1 MNESVS
7 VYEDEIDLREIVV
20 TLLANWKTIV
30 LLMFLAAAT
39 AFGISFVQKPVYQ
52 ASAVT
57 VIDTSAVAGIDVA
70 VITTNVGAVIGL
82 NPLTWLAGDEIRQR
96 AASSLGISQVALP
109 EPVVRQDILD
119 KTKFTITAQADT
131 AVNAAQFANAWADA
145 AIAFFRDK
153 VNAALFSDE
162 AQRAFEDADAAFV
175 DFLKEHNLD
184 SLSWAELAYLTGVG
198 KAPAIAAPPESLP
211 SLSRQQRL
219 ALASLMQARAAAEE
233 TWFTYSDR
241 VADARYALA
250 LNPPAVVARA
260 TPPVAPIR
268 PKPLQ
273 NTLLGAALGGI
284 LGVFWVFAARWWRKL
299 EAA

>member
-1 MNESVS
+1 MNKSVS

-20 TLLANWKTIV
+20 TLLSNWKTIV
-30 LLMFLAAAT
+30 LLMFLAAAA
-39 AFGISFVQKPVYQ
+39 AFGVSVVQKPVYE

-57 VIDTSAVAGIDVA
+57 VIDTSAVAGIDV
-70 VITTNVGAVIGL
+70 VVVTTSGGAAPGL

-96 AASSLGISQVALP
+96 AASSLGISPDALP
-109 EPVVRQDILD
+109 EPVVRQDSAD

-145 AIAFFRDK
+145 GVAFFLDK

-175 DFLKEHNLD
+175 DFLNEHNLD
-184 SLSWAELAYLTGVG
+184 SLSWTELVYLTGIG

-219 ALASLMQARAAAEE
+219 ELASLMQARAAAEE
-233 TWFTYSDR
+233 TWLTYADR

-250 LNPPAVVARA
+250 LNPPAVVTRA

-284 LGVFWVFAARWWRKL
+284 AGVFWVFAAK
-299 EAA
+299 

>member
-7 VYEDEIDLREIVV
+7 VYEDEIDLREIAAA
-20 TLLANWKTIV
+20 LLAGWKTIV
-30 LLMFLAAAT
+30 LLMFLAAAA
-39 AFGISFVQKPVYQ
+39 AFGVSVVQKPVYQ
-52 ASAVT
+52 ASAAA
-57 VIDTSAVAGIDVA
+57 VIDTSGGAAPGI
-70 VITTNVGAVIGL
+70 
-82 NPLTWLAGDEIRQR
+82 NPLTWLSGNEIRQR
-96 AASSLGISQVALP
+96 AASSLGISPHALP
-109 EPVVRQDILD
+109 EPVVRQDSAD

-145 AIAFFRDK
+145 GVAFFRDK

-184 SLSWAELAYLTGVG
+184 SLSWAELAYLTGIG
-198 KAPAIAAPPESLP
+198 NAPVIAAPPESLP

-219 ALASLMQARAAAEE
+219 ELASLMQARAAAEE

-250 LNPPAVVARA
+250 LNPPAVVNRA

-284 LGVFWVFAARWWRKL
+284 LGVFWVFAAKWWRDSGGNRHN
-299 EAA
+299 